1 MNKLD
6 EFFEAIEKD
15 RESMRERIKEYTK
28 GELLNLADAVV
39 DHKYYGGP
47 ELGLGPIME
56 KHKGLAEIID
66 SAPACNYEDWPEY
79 RQAQFII
86 LNAIRA
92 YYISKGKDV

>member
-15 RESMRERIKEYTK
+15 RESMRERIREYTK
-28 GELLNLADAVV
+28 DELLSLADDVV
-39 DHKYYGGP
+39 NYKYYGGP
-47 ELGLGPIME
+47 ELSLGHIMK

-66 SAPACNYEDWPEY
+66 SAPGCDYAEWEEY

-86 LNAIRA
+86 LNAIRE